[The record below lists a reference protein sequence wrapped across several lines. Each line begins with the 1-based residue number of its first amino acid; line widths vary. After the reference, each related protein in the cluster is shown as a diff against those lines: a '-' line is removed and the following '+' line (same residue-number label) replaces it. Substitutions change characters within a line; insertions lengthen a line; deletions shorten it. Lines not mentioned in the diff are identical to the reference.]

1 MSWGSRIPARTPR
14 KNSDP
19 YPVQFFAICACGW
32 KLGTHDLKRAEGAAY
47 THGVLTEHEAVEIIR
62 AEDLPGA

>member
-1 MSWGSRIPARTPR
+1 
-14 KNSDP
+14 
-19 YPVQFFAICACGW
+19 VQFFAICACGW